1 MKNAAYTKEYRSYR
15 QEQEEVYCA
24 DNLCDMEYGA
34 LSTHLSLIKRSFSQI
49 TAKCL
54 LHAVEYELMDE
65 TKSVIYTWRN
75 IHDDG
80 DFYKLIEHSDR
91 NEYLIFRIDLYG
103 YSVLN
108 LSTLQDFHYI
118 PSGSFPEGET
128 FIWTDVFYNRKNN
141 MLAVSGCYWAC
152 PYETMLLD
160 FSQPM
165 KGPGEL
171 IRVQKCLAQ
180 STASYDDIDFA
191 AWRGTDLILHAY
203 NTEISQMETIVLSED
218 TYRLKLK

>member
-1 MKNAAYTKEYRSYR
+1 MKNAAYTKEYRRYR
-15 QEQEEVYCA
+15 QEQEEIYCA
-24 DNLCDMEYGA
+24 DNLCTEESTA
-34 LSTHLSLIKRSFSQI
+34 LSARLSVVKRCFFVE
-49 TAKCL
+49 TAGYL
-54 LHAVEYELMDE
+54 LHASECSLTDE
-65 TKSVIYTWRN
+65 TKSVVYTWRN
-75 IHDDG
+75 INDDG
-80 DFYKLIEHSDR
+80 DFYKLIEHSNG

-165 KGPGEL
+165 KEPGEL

-191 AWRGTDLILHAY
+191 AWRGTDLMLHAY